1 MRFRVRNLLIAD
13 IPNEQNLFYP
23 CAPDTVCGTITNSG
37 PGGNTCM
44 DATHCC
50 YTGSSGGCA
59 PTCAPT
65 GCGRT
70 CDDKTCVGYTASE
83 VARGVRLDEEFVGML
98 RREVQ
103 EIQSKSKSAVYEAP
117 EPESPEDLKLVEA
130 NLVAALEDVRKRMK
144 K

>member
-13 IPNEQNLFYP
+13 IPTEGDLRYP
-23 CAPDTVCGTITNSG
+23 CAPDTVCGTITNNG

-50 YTGSSGGCA
+50 YTGGSGGCA

-65 GCGRT
+65 ACG
-70 CDDKTCVGYTASE
+70 DTCVISACDGSTGFVE
-83 VARGVRLDEEFVGML
+83 TRGVRLDDEFVAML

-103 EIQSKSKSAVYEAP
+103 EIQSKSKGAVYEAP
-117 EPESPEDLKLVEA
+117 EPQTAEDLKLLET
-130 NLVAALEDVRKRMK
+130 NLVQALEDVRSRMK